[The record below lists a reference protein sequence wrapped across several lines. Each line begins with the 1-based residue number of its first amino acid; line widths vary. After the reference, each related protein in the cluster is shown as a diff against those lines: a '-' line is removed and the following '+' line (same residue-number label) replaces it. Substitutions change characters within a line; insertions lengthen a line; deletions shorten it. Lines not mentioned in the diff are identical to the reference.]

1 MQNQDMASRQSCRFW
16 LWCHPSNL
24 HRSKA
29 ALFAQL
35 WATVALIGPLVVTRP
50 SIAQVVQ
57 LPAFR
62 QFSYVGGSML
72 PDAGAMNVAGNRYSI
87 QSQSSTG
94 GLLPSVA
101 RSGIIGQTSMVIS
114 AQIIDLDALDQA
126 LLISNAPVTSSVA
139 RSAQADTSQAR
150 SADQARDFLSNYA
163 SQSPVPARAGDYGSI
178 LQRMVDRS
186 PAQPVEASLAA
197 ANIRYYLQKG
207 REAEASQRLQAARV
221 YYRLAQEAMTPEI
234 HLRYQQVVD
243 QRQQAAEGQRKDAAD
258 DKLQF

>member
-1 MQNQDMASRQSCRFW
+1 
-16 LWCHPSNL
+16 
-24 HRSKA
+24 
-29 ALFAQL
+29 
-35 WATVALIGPLVVTRP
+35 
-50 SIAQVVQ
+50 
-57 LPAFR
+57 
-62 QFSYVGGSML
+62 
-72 PDAGAMNVAGNRYSI
+72 
-87 QSQSSTG
+87 
-94 GLLPSVA
+94 
-101 RSGIIGQTSMVIS
+101 MVIS

>member
-1 MQNQDMASRQSCRFW
+1 MQNQDLAFRKSCRAW
-16 LWCHPSNL
+16 RWCHLTSL
-24 HRSKA
+24 HRSKVA
-29 ALFAQL
+29 FVPLL
-35 WATVALIGPLVVTRP
+35 WASVLLIVPLVVTRT

-72 PDAGAMNVAGNRYSI
+72 PDAGAMNFAGNRYSI

-94 GLLPSVA
+94 GLLPAVA
-101 RSGIIGQTSMVIS
+101 RSGIIGQTSIEIS

-126 LLISNAPVTSSVA
+126 LLISNAPVTSSVG

-150 SADQARDFLSNYA
+150 SADQARDFLSNYS
-163 SQSPVPARAGDYGSI
+163 SQSPLPARAGDYGSI
-178 LQRMVDRS
+178 PQRMVDRS
-186 PAQPVEASLAA
+186 PVQPEEASLAA
-197 ANIRYYLQKG
+197 ANIRYYLQMG

-234 HLRYQQVVD
+234 HLRYHQVVD
-243 QRQQAAEGQRKDAAD
+243 QRQQAAKSQNKAAAD
-258 DKLQF
+258 DRQKF